1 MNSREI
7 LYLDVSQITEVHKKD
22 IFLKDIAKV
31 YCKDP
36 AVREKCGQIQVLT
49 AADGENRRYV
59 ENVLGI
65 IEKIH
70 QIYPELQV
78 VNLGEVSYIVDHH
91 GKKKENVWMQR
102 AKTAAVCVISFFG
115 AGFAIMTFNNDV
127 SVTDVFQE
135 IYLLV
140 TGRKSSG
147 FTVLEVS
154 YSIGLFLGI
163 VRFFNHFSKQK
174 INTDP
179 TPLEVEMRLYEENV
193 NKALIDNEGRK
204 ETDIDVT

>member
-1 MNSREI
+1 M
-7 LYLDVSQITEVHKKD
+7 
-22 IFLKDIAKV
+22 A
-31 YCKDP
+31 
-36 AVREKCGQIQVLT
+36 
-49 AADGENRRYV
+49 
-59 ENVLGI
+59 
-65 IEKIH
+65 
-70 QIYPELQV
+70 
-78 VNLGEVSYIVDHH
+78 NLGEVSYIADHH
-91 GKKKENVWMQR
+91 GKKKENVWLQR
-102 AKTAAVCVISFFG
+102 AKTAAVCVIAFFG

-163 VRFFNHFSKQK
+163 VVFFNHFSKQK

>member
-1 MNSREI
+1 MW
-7 LYLDVSQITEVHKKD
+7 L
-22 IFLKDIAKV
+22 
-31 YCKDP
+31 
-36 AVREKCGQIQVLT
+36 
-49 AADGENRRYV
+49 
-59 ENVLGI
+59 
-65 IEKIH
+65 
-70 QIYPELQV
+70 
-78 VNLGEVSYIVDHH
+78 
-91 GKKKENVWMQR
+91 QR
-102 AKTAAVCVISFFG
+102 AKTAAVCVIAFFG

-163 VRFFNHFSKQK
+163 VVFFNHFSKQK

>member
-36 AVREKCGQIQVLT
+36 AAREKCGQIQVLT

-102 AKTAAVCVISFFG
+102 AKTAAVCVIAFFG

-163 VRFFNHFSKQK
+163 VVFFNHFSKRK

>member
-36 AVREKCGQIQVLT
+36 AVREKCGHIQVLT

-59 ENVLGI
+59 KNVLGI

-102 AKTAAVCVISFFG
+102 AKTAAVCVIAFFG

-163 VRFFNHFSKQK
+163 VVFFNHFSKQK